1 MSDWEGTDA
10 ESLEKGI
17 THIFSDADSIPLDV
31 EDFKMKLVCCTSD
44 GANANFGA
52 KTGLMTSLSVQWPWM
67 IKINCVNHRVELAV
81 KEAIADTEFSKVDDF
96 YYSTTFLLKNSGKI
110 KSEIKS
116 AAHALNIQHCQLP
129 KLTGTRFVCHW
140 RAAFKCLLDTW
151 PAMKLAFENIIAD
164 PKNRQET
171 KTEVKE
177 T

>member
-1 MSDWEGTDA
+1 
-10 ESLEKGI
+10 
-17 THIFSDADSIPLDV
+17 
-31 EDFKMKLVCCTSD
+31 
-44 GANANFGA
+44 
-52 KTGLMTSLSVQWPWM
+52 MTRLSVQRPWM
-67 IKINCVNHRVELAV
+67 IKIHCVNHRVELAI
-81 KEAIADTEFSKVDDF
+81 KEAIAETEFSKVDDF

-116 AAHALNIQHCQLP
+116 AAHALNIQHYQLP
-129 KLTGTRFVCHW
+129 KLTGTRFVGHR